1 MENNFSHKLPLLY
14 LNYASCFLAC
24 ILYISHLLPE
34 HLKNVPA
41 RMQKKRKCKI
51 WWNYIVDV
59 SFAVSMN
66 LFLLLPTGLSIL
78 GNKKDTGDSTSLLK
92 ILGVNPTLD
101 SILYSPYGCGLTL
114 FCLYALFLCIR
125 EKKTRKLAIAVFVL
139 LFFDIFYW
147 ILNATLYVRQ
157 KWDQAF
163 GPYI

>member
-1 MENNFSHKLPLLY
+1 MY
-14 LNYASCFLAC
+14 
-24 ILYISHLLPE
+24 LPE
-34 HLKNVPA
+34 C
-41 RMQKKRKCKI
+41 RKKRKCKI

-114 FCLYALFLCIR
+114 FCLYALFSVHTGKR
-125 EKKTRKLAIAVFVL
+125 KTPKAGKLLFFVL
-139 LFFDIFYW
+139 LFF
-147 ILNATLYVRQ
+147 
-157 KWDQAF
+157 
-163 GPYI
+163 

>member
-1 MENNFSHKLPLLY
+1 MGLLIEKYIGKLGRKL
-14 LNYASCFLAC
+14 FLIFCWLFTLIVIAALADIKDAC
-24 ILYISHLLPE
+24 QKAGWE
-34 HLKNVPA
+34 KVKA
-41 RMQKKRKCKI
+41 MQNAEKRKCKI

-101 SILYSPYGCGLTL
+101 
-114 FCLYALFLCIR
+114 
-125 EKKTRKLAIAVFVL
+125 
-139 LFFDIFYW
+139 
-147 ILNATLYVRQ
+147 
-157 KWDQAF
+157 QAF